1 MKSVRDLK
9 SFRGLLFI
17 TWQDAL
23 KTLVILAAA
32 TGLCVYLATLFDD
45 NNPFAAMIYVLAVAA
60 VSRLTEGFLC
70 GVCAALIG
78 VICVNYMFTYPFYE
92 FNLVLTGY
100 PLTFSVMLIVSLI
113 ISTLTTMLKRQ
124 EQLKRDMDME
134 KARAN
139 LLRSVSHDLRTPLTS
154 IMGASSVLRENW
166 EDIASEDRSELLGE
180 ICDDSRW
187 LINMVENIL
196 SVTKCGDDG
205 ASITKSIEAVE
216 EIIGEVVVK
225 FKKTFP
231 NVTLRTDIP
240 DAVLLVPMD
249 AVLIEQVLMNLL
261 ENAVRH
267 GNGTTEVTL
276 SVGCDS
282 RSAVFT
288 VSDNGG
294 GFSPDTLNDLWG
306 EPKKQKAVVARAP
319 DMRRDMGIG
328 LSVCMTIIKA
338 HGGTITAKNT
348 ERGADVSFSL
358 PLGGDPQ

>member
-1 MKSVRDLK
+1 MRPLNIK
-9 SFRGLLFI
+9 SFKGLLFI
-17 TWQDAL
+17 KWRDAL

-32 TGLCVYLATLFDD
+32 TGLCVFLATLFDD

-60 VSRLTEGFLC
+60 VSRLTDGFIC
-70 GVCAALIG
+70 GIAAAVIG
-78 VICVNYMFTYPFYE
+78 VVCVNYMFTYPFYK
-92 FNLVLTGY
+92 FNLVITGY

-124 EQLKRDMDME
+124 EQLRREMDME

-154 IMGASSVLRENW
+154 IMGASSLLRENW
-166 EDIASEDRSELLGE
+166 QDVPPDDRSELLGE
-180 ICDDSRW
+180 IYDDSRW

-205 ASITKSIEAVE
+205 AQVTKSIEAVE

-231 NVTLRTDIP
+231 DVSLRTEIP

-267 GNGTTEVTL
+267 GNGTTEVVITVT
-276 SVGCDS
+276 SGS
-282 RSAVFT
+282 RAANFT
-288 VSDNGG
+288 VTDNGG
-294 GFSPDTLNDLWG
+294 GFSQDILSELWDQ
-306 EPKKQKAVVARAP
+306 PIKHKTPVNRPP

-328 LSVCMTIIKA
+328 LSVCMTIVKA
-338 HGGTITAKNT
+338 HGGTMTAKNT
-348 ERGADVSFSL
+348 DDGAEISFSL
-358 PLGGDPQ
+358 PLGGDSQ

>member
-1 MKSVRDLK
+1 MKKTRDLK

-17 TWQDAL
+17 TWKDAL

-32 TGLCVYLATLFDD
+32 TGLCVFLATLFDD

-70 GVCAALIG
+70 GVIAAVIG

-124 EQLKRDMDME
+124 ELLKREMDTE

-154 IMGASSVLRENW
+154 ITGASSVLRENW
-166 EDIASEDRSELLGE
+166 EDIAPADRDELLGE
-180 ICDDSRW
+180 IHDDARW

-205 ASITKSIEAVE
+205 ARITKSIEAVE

-231 NVTLRTDIP
+231 DVTLRTSIP
-240 DAVLLVPMD
+240 ESVLLVPMD
-249 AVLIEQVLMNLL
+249 AVLIEQVIMNLL

-267 GNGTTEVTL
+267 GNGTTEVSL
-276 SVGCDS
+276 SVGSDS

-288 VSDNGG
+288 VLDNGG
-294 GFSPDTLNDLWG
+294 GFSPDILNDLWG
-306 EPKKQKAVVARAP
+306 EPIKRKTVAVTAP

-338 HGGTITAKNT
+338 HGGVIAAKNT
-348 ERGADVSFSL
+348 ESGAAVSFSL
-358 PLGGDPQ
+358 PLGGEPQ